1 MDSGTYDR
9 RVERDNKV
17 WQLIDEQGVLTSCKN
32 DYLDLVIVKEAPSI
46 SRYYYAGKFEDG
58 VGLVMPV
65 VGQTYQLKT
74 NNIPTVLFVN
84 RTYVGLEIII
94 LKHVD
99 YLLR

>member
-1 MDSGTYDR
+1 MDGGTYDR

-17 WQLIDEQGVLTSCKN
+17 WQLID
-32 DYLDLVIVKEAPSI
+32 
-46 SRYYYAGKFEDG
+46 
-58 VGLVMPV
+58 
-65 VGQTYQLKT
+65 
-74 NNIPTVLFVN
+74 NIPTVLFVN